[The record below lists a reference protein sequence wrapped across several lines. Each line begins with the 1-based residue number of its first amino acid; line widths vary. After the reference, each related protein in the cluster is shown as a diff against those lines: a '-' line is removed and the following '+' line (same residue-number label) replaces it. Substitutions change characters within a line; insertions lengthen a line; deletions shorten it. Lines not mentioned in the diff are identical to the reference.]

1 MSVPKN
7 NWLRL
12 SYIGFQIAISILLF
26 GWIGYLV
33 DKYFDF
39 SPYGLLIGLLIGG
52 ILSLYGIWK
61 DSKRL

>member
-39 SPYGLLIGLLIGG
+39 SPYGLLVGLLIGG

-61 DSKRL
+61 DSNRL